1 MDKLLVIIVTY
12 NGMKWLDKCLSSVTN
27 SSINANMFIVDNGS
41 TDGTITFIQE
51 NFPNATLIISGTNL
65 GFGGANNLGIK
76 YALEH
81 GFDYVYL
88 LNQDAWVE
96 PQTFETLIRV
106 NKCYACYGVL
116 SPLQVNKE
124 KTKFDKNFATCC
136 PDEMLSDAICGVE
149 LSKVYDTSFVMA
161 AHWLISRECLKT
173 VGAFSPS
180 FYHYGEDGNYL
191 DRVMYFK
198 KKIGIVPLCKGVHDR
213 EFRPITNQNRQ
224 YKFYTDNL
232 VLLSNPSIRKK
243 YLRLVSR
250 YLVALFKDYSIIN
263 GKYFIK
269 TLCLLVK
276 LSLNL
281 KKSKELCAFIG
292 ENTNKY

>member
-1 MDKLLVIIVTY
+1 M
-12 NGMKWLDKCLSSVTN
+12 
-27 SSINANMFIVDNGS
+27 
-41 TDGTITFIQE
+41 
-51 NFPNATLIISGTNL
+51 
-65 GFGGANNLGIK
+65 GIK

-96 PQTFETLIRV
+96 PHTFETLILV

-124 KTKFDKNFATCC
+124 KTKLDGNFATCC
-136 PDEMLSDAICGVE
+136 PGKMLSDAICGVG

-198 KKIGIVPLCKGVHDR
+198 KKIGIVPFCKGVHDR
-213 EFRPITNQNRQ
+213 EFRPITNKQR
-224 YKFYTDNL
+224 
-232 VLLSNPSIRKK
+232 VLI
-243 YLRLVSR
+243 
-250 YLVALFKDYSIIN
+250 
-263 GKYFIK
+263 KYF
-269 TLCLLVK
+269 L
-276 LSLNL
+276 
-281 KKSKELCAFIG
+281 FIIL
-292 ENTNKY
+292 